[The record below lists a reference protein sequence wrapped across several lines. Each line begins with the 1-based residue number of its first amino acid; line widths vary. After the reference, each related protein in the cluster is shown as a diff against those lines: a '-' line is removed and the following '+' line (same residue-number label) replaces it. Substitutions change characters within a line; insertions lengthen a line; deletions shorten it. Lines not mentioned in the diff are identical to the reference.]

1 MSIRSSRFD
10 ATVRGTNA
18 TVLGILTVLV
28 LYPVYLVVISSVSD
42 PLYVNTGRVVFF
54 VRGFTLAGYREIIK
68 YDDLWRGYANTILYV
83 ALHITISVSV
93 TIMAAYA
100 LSRKKL
106 IFRKFFTKFIVVTL
120 FVNGGIIPL
129 FLVVRSLGLI
139 DSMWAVI
146 LLGSV
151 QVWNLIVSRTFF
163 QATIPQDLYD
173 ASTIDGA
180 NDFQVFLLVVVPL
193 SKAIIVVMVLYY
205 GVNMWNDFYKS
216 LIFLRDE
223 AKFPLQIVL
232 RDILMQSR
240 AQENALD
247 LDSLQFA
254 EVENTAELIKYG
266 TIVVSSLP
274 IIALYPF
281 LQKHFVKGV
290 MLGSIKS

>member
-1 MSIRSSRFD
+1 M
-10 ATVRGTNA
+10 
-18 TVLGILTVLV
+18 V
-28 LYPVYLVVISSVSD
+28 LYPVYLVIISSISD
-42 PLYVNTGRVVFF
+42 PLFVNTGRVIFF
-54 VRGFTLAGYREIIK
+54 VRGFTVEGYREILK
-68 YDDLWRGYANTILYV
+68 YTDLWRGYLNTIIYV
-83 ALHITISVSV
+83 VLHIAISVSV

-106 IFRKFFTKFIVVTL
+106 IFRRFFTKLVVVTM

-129 FLVVRSLGLI
+129 FLVVRTLGLI
-139 DSMWAVI
+139 DSMWSVI
-146 LLGSV
+146 ILGSV

-180 NDFQVFLLVVVPL
+180 NDLQVFFLVVVPL

-216 LIFLRDE
+216 LIFLRDK

-247 LDSLQFA
+247 LDMLQFG
-254 EVENTAELIKYG
+254 EIEDTSELIKYG

-274 IIALYPF
+274 IICLYPF

>member
-1 MSIRSSRFD
+1 M
-10 ATVRGTNA
+10 
-18 TVLGILTVLV
+18 
-28 LYPVYLVVISSVSD
+28 
-42 PLYVNTGRVVFF
+42 
-54 VRGFTLAGYREIIK
+54 
-68 YDDLWRGYANTILYV
+68 
-83 ALHITISVSV
+83 
-93 TIMAAYA
+93 
-100 LSRKKL
+100 
-106 IFRKFFTKFIVVTL
+106 
-120 FVNGGIIPL
+120 
-129 FLVVRSLGLI
+129 
-139 DSMWAVI
+139 
-146 LLGSV
+146 
-151 QVWNLIVSRTFF
+151 
-163 QATIPQDLYD
+163 YD
-173 ASTIDGA
+173 AATIDGA

-216 LIFLRDE
+216 LIFLRDK

-240 AQENALD
+240 ARENALD

-254 EVENTAELIKYG
+254 EIEDTAELIKFG